1 MKTKIIVKESN
12 KEKIDAII
20 AEVEGR
26 AQSRC
31 IGSDAV
37 LYIAEVLDK
46 KLLPLICKK
55 NLKGTKAQV
64 DYHAQ
69 DFAKAY
75 RAKGTP
81 RSTWVEMEYNGKDW
95 VLTDVKRDSTA
106 SSASAFRIEYTEKA
120 KQDIVAHMEK
130 FEW

>member
-1 MKTKIIVKESN
+1 MKIIVKESN
-12 KEKIDAII
+12 TEKIDAII
-20 AEVEGR
+20 NEAEGKATSRRISSASVFNIVEELNKR
-26 AQSRC
+26 
-31 IGSDAV
+31 
-37 LYIAEVLDK
+37 
-46 KLLPLICKK
+46 LLPLVCKK
-55 NLKGTKAQV
+55 NLKGTKACI

-81 RSTWVEMEYNGKDW
+81 RSTWVTLEHNGKDW

-106 SSASAFRIEYTEKA
+106 SRASAFRIEYTEKA

>member
-1 MKTKIIVKESN
+1 MKVIVKENN

-20 AEVEGR
+20 NEVEGK
-26 AQSRC
+26 ATSRR
-31 IGSDAV
+31 ISSASVFDIV
-37 LYIAEVLDK
+37 EELNK
-46 KLLPLICKK
+46 RLLPLVCKK
-55 NLKGTKAQV
+55 NLKGTKACV

-81 RSTWVEMEYNGKDW
+81 RSTWVELEYNGKEW

-106 SSASAFRIEYTEKA
+106 SSASAFRITYTDKA

>member
-1 MKTKIIVKESN
+1 MKVIVKESN

-81 RSTWVEMEYNGKDW
+81 RSTWVELEYNGKEW

-106 SSASAFRIEYTEKA
+106 SSASAFRIEYTDKA

>member
-1 MKTKIIVKESN
+1 MKVIVKENN

-20 AEVEGR
+20 NEVEGR

-37 LYIAEVLDK
+37 LYIVEELNK
-46 KLLPLICKK
+46 RLLPLVCKK
-55 NLKGTKAQV
+55 NLKGTKACV

-81 RSTWVEMEYNGKDW
+81 RSTWVELEYNGKEW
-95 VLTDVKRDSTA
+95 VLTEVKRDSTA
-106 SSASAFRIEYTEKA
+106 SSASAFRIEYTEQA
-120 KQDIVAHMEK
+120 KKDIVAHMEK
-130 FEW
+130 FTW

>member
-1 MKTKIIVKESN
+1 MKVIVKENN

-20 AEVEGR
+20 NEVEGK
-26 AQSRC
+26 ATSRR
-31 IGSDAV
+31 ISSASVFDIV
-37 LYIAEVLDK
+37 EELNK
-46 KLLPLICKK
+46 RLLALVCKK
-55 NLKGTKAQV
+55 NLKGTKACV

-81 RSTWVEMEYNGKDW
+81 RSTWVELEYNGKEW

>member
-1 MKTKIIVKESN
+1 MKVIVKENN

-20 AEVEGR
+20 NEVEGK
-26 AQSRC
+26 ATSRR
-31 IGSDAV
+31 ISSTSVFDIV
-37 LYIAEVLDK
+37 EELNK
-46 KLLPLICKK
+46 RLLALVCKK
-55 NLKGTKAQV
+55 NLKGTKACV

-106 SSASAFRIEYTEKA
+106 SSASAFRITYTEKA

>member
-1 MKTKIIVKESN
+1 MKVIVKENN

-20 AEVEGR
+20 NEVEGK
-26 AQSRC
+26 ATSRR
-31 IGSDAV
+31 ISSASVFDIV
-37 LYIAEVLDK
+37 EELNK
-46 KLLPLICKK
+46 RLLALVCKK
-55 NLKGTKAQV
+55 NLKGTKACV

-81 RSTWVEMEYNGKDW
+81 RSTWVELEYNGKEW

-106 SSASAFRIEYTEKA
+106 SSASAFRITYTDKA

>member
-1 MKTKIIVKESN
+1 MKIIVKESN
-12 KEKIDAII
+12 TEKIDAII
-20 AEVEGR
+20 NEAEGKATSRRISSASVFNIVEELNKR
-26 AQSRC
+26 
-31 IGSDAV
+31 
-37 LYIAEVLDK
+37 
-46 KLLPLICKK
+46 LLALVCKK
-55 NLKGTKAQV
+55 NLKGTKACV

-81 RSTWVEMEYNGKDW
+81 RSTWVELEYNGKEW

>member
-1 MKTKIIVKESN
+1 MKVIVKESN
-12 KEKIDAII
+12 REKIDAII

-31 IGSDAV
+31 IRSDAV

-55 NLKGTKAQV
+55 NLKGTKACV

-81 RSTWVEMEYNGKDW
+81 RSTWIELEHNGKDW

-106 SSASAFRIEYTEKA
+106 SRASAFRIEYTEKA

>member
-1 MKTKIIVKESN
+1 MKIIVKESN
-12 KEKIDAII
+12 TEKIDAII
-20 AEVEGR
+20 NEAEGKATSRRISSASVFNIVEELNKR
-26 AQSRC
+26 
-31 IGSDAV
+31 
-37 LYIAEVLDK
+37 
-46 KLLPLICKK
+46 LLPLVCKK
-55 NLKGTKAQV
+55 NLKGTKACI

-81 RSTWVEMEYNGKDW
+81 RSTWIELEYNGKEW

-106 SSASAFRIEYTEKA
+106 SSASAFRITYTEKA

>member
-1 MKTKIIVKESN
+1 MKVIVKENN

-20 AEVEGR
+20 NEVEGK
-26 AQSRC
+26 ATSRR
-31 IGSDAV
+31 ISSTSVFDIV
-37 LYIAEVLDK
+37 EELNK
-46 KLLPLICKK
+46 RLLALVCKK
-55 NLKGTKAQV
+55 NLKGTKACV

-106 SSASAFRIEYTEKA
+106 SSASAFRITYTDKA

>member
-1 MKTKIIVKESN
+1 MKVIVKESN
-12 KEKIDAII
+12 LEKIDAII

-55 NLKGTKAQV
+55 NLKGTKACV
-64 DYHAQ
+64 DYPAQ

-81 RSTWVEMEYNGKDW
+81 RSTWVTLEYNGKEW

-106 SSASAFRIEYTEKA
+106 SSASAFRITYTDKA

>member
-1 MKTKIIVKESN
+1 MKVIVKENN

-20 AEVEGR
+20 NEVEGK
-26 AQSRC
+26 ATSRR
-31 IGSDAV
+31 ISSASVFDIV
-37 LYIAEVLDK
+37 EELNK
-46 KLLPLICKK
+46 RLLPLVCKK
-55 NLKGTKAQV
+55 NLKGTKACV

-81 RSTWVEMEYNGKDW
+81 RSTWVELEYNGKEW

>member
-1 MKTKIIVKESN
+1 MKVIVKESN
-12 KEKIDAII
+12 REKIDAII

-31 IGSDAV
+31 IRSDAV

-81 RSTWVEMEYNGKDW
+81 RSTWVELEYNGKDW

-120 KQDIVAHMEK
+120 KQDIVAHMKK

>member
-1 MKTKIIVKESN
+1 MKVIVKESN

-81 RSTWVEMEYNGKDW
+81 RSTWVELEYNGKEW

>member
-1 MKTKIIVKESN
+1 MKIIVKESN
-12 KEKIDAII
+12 KEKIDAVIT
-20 AEVEGR
+20 EVEGR

-46 KLLPLICKK
+46 KLLALVCKE
-55 NLKGTKAQV
+55 NLKGTKAHV
-64 DYHAQ
+64 DFNAQ

-81 RSTWVEMEYNGKDW
+81 RSTWVTLEYNGKEW
-95 VLTDVKRDSTA
+95 VLTEVKRDSTA
-106 SSASAFRIEYTEKA
+106 SSASAFRIEYTEQA
-120 KQDIVAHMEK
+120 KKDIVAHMEK
-130 FEW
+130 FTW

>member
-1 MKTKIIVKESN
+1 MKVIVKENN

-20 AEVEGR
+20 NEVEGK
-26 AQSRC
+26 ATSRR
-31 IGSDAV
+31 ISSASVFDIV
-37 LYIAEVLDK
+37 EELNK
-46 KLLPLICKK
+46 RLLALVCKK

-64 DYHAQ
+64 DFNAQ

-81 RSTWVEMEYNGKDW
+81 RSTWVELEYNGKEW

-106 SSASAFRIEYTEKA
+106 SSASAFRITYTEKA

>member
-1 MKTKIIVKESN
+1 MKVIVKESN

-20 AEVEGR
+20 VEVEGR

-64 DYHAQ
+64 DFNAQ

-81 RSTWVEMEYNGKDW
+81 RSTWVTLEYNGKEW
-95 VLTDVKRDSTA
+95 VLTEVKRDSTA
-106 SSASAFRIEYTEKA
+106 SSASAFRITYTEKA

>member
-1 MKTKIIVKESN
+1 MKITVKESN

-20 AEVEGR
+20 NEAEGK
-26 AQSRC
+26 ATSRC

-81 RSTWVEMEYNGKDW
+81 RSTWVELEYNGKEW

-106 SSASAFRIEYTEKA
+106 SSASAFRITYTEKA

>member
-1 MKTKIIVKESN
+1 MKVIVKENN

-20 AEVEGR
+20 NEVEGK
-26 AQSRC
+26 ATSRR
-31 IGSDAV
+31 ISSASVFDIV
-37 LYIAEVLDK
+37 EELNK
-46 KLLPLICKK
+46 RLLPLVCKK
-55 NLKGTKAQV
+55 NLKGTKACV

-106 SSASAFRIEYTEKA
+106 SSASAFRITYTEKA

>member
-1 MKTKIIVKESN
+1 MKVIVKENN

-20 AEVEGR
+20 NEVEGK
-26 AQSRC
+26 ATSRR
-31 IGSDAV
+31 ISSASVFDIV
-37 LYIAEVLDK
+37 EELNK
-46 KLLPLICKK
+46 RLLPLVCKK

-81 RSTWVEMEYNGKDW
+81 RSTWVTLEYNGKEW

-120 KQDIVAHMEK
+120 KQDIVAHMKK

>member
-1 MKTKIIVKESN
+1 MKVIVKENN

-20 AEVEGR
+20 NEVEGK
-26 AQSRC
+26 ATSRR
-31 IGSDAV
+31 ISSASVFDIV
-37 LYIAEVLDK
+37 EELNK
-46 KLLPLICKK
+46 RLLPLVCKK

-81 RSTWVEMEYNGKDW
+81 RSTWVTLEHNGKEW